1 MYNRPPCRVHELGFS
16 RITPA
21 RHHCPAYPAA
31 ALAAHR
37 QEVHHLPSCPAASP
51 CQEVLLPSSPEA
63 LPQQATI
70 CQQMPWSCR
79 RELGLT
85 SASHHPWRHTARWP
99 AHPRGHCE
107 QHPGVSNIE
116 AARDNECAA
125 AQTHFLP
132 PSFPEALQCNTQSGC
147 ESECAAIGRLTS
159 SPHHSWRHSS
169 HPRRSAHSRR
179 HCAQK
184 IKSVSGQQS
193 GVWKF
198 FRRTSSSHHSR
209 RHPSHPWR
217 SAHTRRLRN
226 AIG

>member
-1 MYNRPPCRVHELGFS
+1 MHELGFS
-16 RITPA
+16 RFTPA
-21 RHHCPAYPAA
+21 RHHCPAYRAA
-31 ALAAHR
+31 ALAARR

-63 LPQQATI
+63 LPQQATV

-147 ESECAAIGRLTS
+147 ESECAAIGKTHFL
-159 SPHHSWRHSS
+159 P
-169 HPRRSAHSRR
+169 
-179 HCAQK
+179 
-184 IKSVSGQQS
+184 
-193 GVWKF
+193 
-198 FRRTSSSHHSR
+198 
-209 RHPSHPWR
+209 PSHPAAFHPCPAAGIHLWASR
-217 SAHTRRLRN
+217 PYQGPHPEEVHPYQGPEEVHPYSPACSQQHCWN
-226 AIG
+226 SV